1 MIPWTAACQ
10 ASLSFTISWSLLKL
24 MVKPINLIFTH
35 IFLLISFSEVW
46 EVSLPGGTMENP
58 PANAEVIRDTGS
70 IPGLGRSPGEGNGN
84 PLQYSC
90 LGNSMDRGAWW
101 ATVHRFQGQTGLKQR
116 SMHGKPHCRSC
127 WHLKLDTLQ
136 GECISSATPPT
147 FSHQLLFLNEL
158 CHHLP

>member
-24 MVKPINLIFTH
+24 VVNPINLIFTH
-35 IFLLISFSEVW
+35 ILLLISFSEVW
-46 EVSLPGGTMENP
+46 EVSLPGGTMQNP
-58 PANAEVIRDTGS
+58 PANAEVIRDTGF

-101 ATVHRFQGQTGLKQR
+101 ATVHSFQGQTGLKQL
-116 SMHGKPHCRSC
+116 STHGKPHCRSC
-127 WHLKLDTLQ
+127 WHLKPDTLQ
-136 GECISSATPPT
+136 GERISSATPPN

-158 CHHLP
+158 YHHLC